1 MSQILCLVL
10 SRISGW
16 KISLKKVY
24 FYFSSTTLFWKQN
37 KHESTL
43 ISDAVRETQV
53 AIDCQKSFSFLEFLR
68 NWLFHSIIAI
78 IWLFLI
84 KLIVCSDGSNNIS
97 SNIKQTRTSNKLKH
111 VYLLLIHLEHLNFG
125 LNKWTSNIKTKWPSI
140 DLLNYSS
147 NRLEHHFFNIEQTQM
162 CSSVDNWTL
171 TPYSWLRMIEH
182 WT

>member
-24 FYFSSTTLFWKQN
+24 FFSTTLFWKQN

-43 ISDAVRETQV
+43 ILDAVRETQV

-68 NWLFHSIIAI
+68 NWLFHSIISI
-78 IWLFLI
+78 ILLFLI
-84 KLIVCSDGSNNIS
+84 KLIVCSDGSNNIL
-97 SNIKQTRTSNKLKH
+97 SNIRQTWTSNELKH
-111 VYLLLIHLEHLNFG
+111 FIYYWSNSNTWILAS
-125 LNKWTSNIKTKWPSI
+125 NKRTSNIKPKWPSL

-147 NRLEHHFFNIEQTQM
+147 NRLKHHFFRTSNRLECVHLLIIE
-162 CSSVDNWTL
+162 L
-171 TPYSWLRMIEH
+171 
-182 WT
+182 